1 VLARTA
7 LWLIV
12 ARFLDLFY
20 LIGPEA
26 YPHGLGFHW
35 LDAAA
40 VVGLG
45 GIWVA
50 LFTSNLK
57 SRPLLPVHDAGL
69 ADALHAEHH

>member
-1 VLARTA
+1 V
-7 LWLIV
+7 
-12 ARFLDLFY
+12 
-20 LIGPEA
+20 
-26 YPHGLGFHW
+26 
-35 LDAAA
+35 AA

-69 ADALHAEHH
+69 ADALQAEHH